1 MIGETIEHY
10 RILEL
15 VGRGGM
21 GSVYRAI
28 DINLDRAVAVK
39 ILNHWRSPTQPRN
52 VEHGIRGQVTIS
64 SSESPTLHRS
74 PTRAELTSSSRM
86 VKFSPKKPFGN

>member
-39 ILNHWRSPTQPRN
+39 ILNAEIRN
-52 VEHGIRGQVTIS
+52 DADFIEIG
-64 SSESPTLHRS
+64 
-74 PTRAELTSSSRM
+74 RAH
-86 VKFSPKKPFGN
+86 V